1 MASVKRES
9 EPHVLLREVAERLK
23 SASRRLCSPEK
34 SALQLFVN
42 RDKTVPALTIL
53 HAFCNLLR
61 GCVTTR

>member
-9 EPHVLLREVAERLK
+9 EPHVLVREVAERLK
-23 SASRRLCSPEK
+23 CAVDGLRSPEK

-42 RDKTVPALTIL
+42 RDKTVPALIIL
-53 HAFCNLLR
+53 HVFCNLFK